1 MKCIIQYIHIA
12 LSFKMK
18 MVGTILRAEV
28 LDRSR

>member
-1 MKCIIQYIHIA
+1 
-12 LSFKMK
+12 MK